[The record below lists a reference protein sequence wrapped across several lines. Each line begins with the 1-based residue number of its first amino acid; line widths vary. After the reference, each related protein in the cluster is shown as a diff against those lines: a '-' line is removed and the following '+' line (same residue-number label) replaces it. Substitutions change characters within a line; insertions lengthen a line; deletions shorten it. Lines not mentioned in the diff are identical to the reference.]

1 MPKYRSRQAQQ
12 PKKRKTRKYAKR
24 LPRDPRKLF
33 RWAAQGTD
41 ADYKKLR
48 ELARK
53 ARHSLPSHIEPDAFK
68 RLQNIDRLRMIE
80 EIQAHEQHDVSAG
93 FFLDG
98 LNWMM
103 DKIPWGNWLWPVRA
117 AQSSINAQKG
127 DALNEVDEQY
137 ARLVGATYG
146 GIENRP
152 YVVDQ

>member
-80 EIQAHEQHDVSAG
+80 EIQAHEQHDERGVLPRRSQ
-93 FFLDG
+93 LDDG
-98 LNWMM
+98 
-103 DKIPWGNWLWPVRA
+103 
-117 AQSSINAQKG
+117 
-127 DALNEVDEQY
+127 
-137 ARLVGATYG
+137 
-146 GIENRP
+146 
-152 YVVDQ
+152 